1 MENLKKFFGVG
12 TIYKLGEKSL
22 QFKVFAS
29 KDFYEI
35 IKHFDKFPL
44 ISSAAEKKQIMNSEN
59 KYLI

>member
-12 TIYKLGEKSL
+12 TISKLGEKSI
-22 QFKVFAS
+22 QFKVFAE

-44 ISSAAEKKQIMNSEN
+44 ITQKKSGLWTLKTSI
-59 KYLI
+59 